1 MWSSIILIKDL
12 YEKNQINSHRIVKD
26 LNESLVDLRNSV
38 NGKEIPK
45 NENPNKLIDNAE
57 KKFSTSVNNGKIQDS
72 KY

>member
-38 NGKEIPK
+38 NSKEIPK

>member
-1 MWSSIILIKDL
+1 MWHSIILIKDL

-38 NGKEIPK
+38 NIKEIPK

-57 KKFSTSVNNGKIQDS
+57 KKFSTSVNNEKIQDS

>member
-1 MWSSIILIKDL
+1 MWHSIILIKDL

-38 NGKEIPK
+38 NTKEIPK

-57 KKFSTSVNNGKIQDS
+57 KKFSTSVNNEKIRDS

>member
-1 MWSSIILIKDL
+1 MWHSIILIKDS

-38 NGKEIPK
+38 NTKEIPK
-45 NENPNKLIDNAE
+45 NENLNKLIDNAE
-57 KKFSTSVNNGKIQDS
+57 KKFSTSVNNEKIQDS

>member
-1 MWSSIILIKDL
+1 MWHSIILIKDL

-38 NGKEIPK
+38 NTKESPK
-45 NENPNKLIDNAE
+45 KENPNKLIDNAE
-57 KKFSTSVNNGKIQDS
+57 KKFSTSVNNEKIQDS

>member
-1 MWSSIILIKDL
+1 MWHSIILIKDL
-12 YEKNQINSHRIVKD
+12 YEKNQINSHRTVKD

-38 NGKEIPK
+38 NTKEIPK

-57 KKFSTSVNNGKIQDS
+57 KKFSTSVNNEKIQDS